1 MLVIKD
7 IFKKALYYGG
17 YYKLYTYLRSPAD
30 HRLMILMYHDLIE
43 DNAQLADWRQ
53 NGKPSRTQFEAH
65 ARYLKKHYRVL
76 SVEQAME
83 EIRHKG
89 KLEEKTAAITFDD
102 GFSSVYEIAYP
113 VLRKYELPATV
124 FLLTDWINR
133 RMSLW
138 WVTLND
144 LIDKCDLNSLSMND
158 LDGLL
163 GFPISREINGITDEI
178 KIRIRL
184 NHIIMVY
191 LKAKEDGVRIAIMD
205 DLKELMVSDSN
216 LAASEETVLDW
227 DQIKEMASN
236 RIRFGAHTCSHI
248 NLEFAD
254 MQTAEREIVN
264 SKKEI
269 EKHLSAEVKGFAY
282 PYGMALKAYS
292 RLAPILNKNGLDYA
306 CTACTGNNDHN
317 SDPYLL
323 RRSTLP
329 LTSSPALLGHIMC
342 LDYVTDNIMP
352 KAG

>member
-17 YYKLYTYLRSPAD
+17 YYKLYTYLRSPVD
-30 HRLMILMYHDLIE
+30 HRLMILMYHDLVE
-43 DNAQLADWRQ
+43 DNSQLSDWRH
-53 NGKPSRTQFEAH
+53 NGKPSQNHFEAH
-65 ARYLKKHYRVL
+65 VRYLKKNYRVL
-76 SVEQAME
+76 SVEQATE

-89 KLEEKTAAITFDD
+89 KLKEKTVAITFDD
-102 GFSSVYEIAYP
+102 GFASAYRIAYP
-113 VLRKYELPATV
+113 VLRKYELPATIY
-124 FLLTDWINR
+124 LLTDWINR
-133 RMSLW
+133 NMSLW
-138 WVTLND
+138 WSDLSS
-144 LIDKCDLNSLSMND
+144 LIDKCDLKALSMND
-158 LDGLL
+158 LDGIL
-163 GFPISREINGITDEI
+163 GFSVSRDINEIAGEV
-178 KIRIRL
+178 KKKMRL
-184 NHIIMVY
+184 NQIITARLRDM
-191 LKAKEDGVRIAIMD
+191 EDGVRTAIMD
-205 DLKELMVSDSN
+205 NLMKLMVGDAN

-269 EKHLSAEVKGFAY
+269 EKHLAVEVKGFAY

-292 RLAPILNKNGLDYA
+292 RFAPILKNSGLDYA

-342 LDYVTDNIMP
+342 LDYVADNVMP
-352 KAG
+352 DAG